1 MFLFFDRIFTG
12 APNITG
18 EVGVQGPDSNPNHTK
33 GFCYTIFNG
42 HVDSGSSGGNHYI
55 NRLGLDNSRISS
67 IYQDNLNEIRVK
79 SVTSKGFIKLF

>member
-18 EVGVQGPDSNPNHTK
+18 GCGYSYASQNTYGAFYSSTNVQT
-33 GFCYTIFNG
+33 G
-42 HVDSGSSGGNHYI
+42 HPAAGGDPTVHLNISRSSGEYM
-55 NRLGLDNSRISS
+55 DTV
-67 IYQDNLNEIRVK
+67 NEIRVK